1 MSPCNYSHPQIL
13 SGEHNSGYFG
23 SGDAKINSVSP
34 KPFKNLMPRT
44 LPSSQPSP
52 TVDELLMLKQRL
64 HLLRSKKQNTN
75 RHHVTFSAQNSPKIT
90 RRQSLINQQL
100 LNLNSPISTQH
111 RATASSR
118 PSLQNF
124 VVSSHVASDSSFY
137 DHNLVDAI
145 SCASHSNNHPSNISN
160 DKLNYKHQR
169 IQYLSPNIK
178 GLNCCFKD
186 L

>member
-13 SGEHNSGYFG
+13 SGEENSGYFG

-34 KPFKNLMPRT
+34 KPFSNFMPRN
-44 LPSSQPSP
+44 LPSNQPSP

-64 HLLRSKKQNTN
+64 HFLRSKKQSTN
-75 RHHVTFSAQNSPKIT
+75 KHHVTFSAQNSPKIT
-90 RRQSLINQQL
+90 RRQSLINQQH
-100 LNLNSPISTQH
+100 LNLNSPISNQH

-124 VVSSHVASDSSFY
+124 GASPHVASDSSFY
-137 DHNLVDAI
+137 DHNVVDAI
-145 SCASHSNNHPSNISN
+145 SCASRSNNHPSNLSN
-160 DKLNYKHQR
+160 GKSNYKHR
-169 IQYLSPNIK
+169 RKQYFSPNIK